1 MDEEAIDNMSF
12 VFFEDVIEE
21 LGHKLI
27 YDAISN
33 YAGNS
38 FCDKSW
44 EMISEHNP
52 FNVGEDQ
59 PAKSQVANSLLSFL
73 EGASVKVEQ
82 RSKE

>member
-12 VFFEDVIEE
+12 LFFEDVIEE

-27 YDAISN
+27 YDAVAN

-38 FCDKSW
+38 FCDKAW
-44 EMISEHNP
+44 EMITEHNP
-52 FNVGEDQ
+52 FNVGDSQ
-59 PAKSQVANSLLSFL
+59 SAKSHVANSLLGFL
-73 EGASVKVEQ
+73 ESANVKVAR